1 MQQDFIA
8 IEGAKVHNLK
18 DISVRLPK
26 NKLVVVCGVSGS
38 GKSSLAF
45 DTLYEEGQRRYLE
58 GLSSYVRQFLG
69 GFKKPDVDKIV
80 GLSPTLAINQKSVSS
95 NPRSTVGTITE
106 IYDHLRLLFARA
118 GKPYCPKDHIPITA
132 QTPQEITEK
141 IIKIISEAQQTKVRP
156 SQTKAEPYGLREALI
171 LAPIVVGKKGEH
183 RAVIEEIERSGYGTV
198 RIDGSLYPIIE
209 ALAKKLDKNKS
220 HMIEVVVGRFGSRPG
235 LDHRDQ
241 TSRSISKT
249 EKEAMK
255 KRNKKL
261 EKVAE
266 DERIELIEKVRKGL
280 HIGNGQ
286 ITVLYKKNF
295 ETHQTKA
302 RPSQTK
308 AEPYGLRIADYE
320 EHYSELYSCPK
331 CGFSLPKI
339 EPRLF
344 SFNSPFGACENC
356 QGLGTKLEIDE
367 ELLVSPDISI
377 EAGAILPWFT
387 LSRMSKRALGANWQR
402 FVIENILE
410 QNKIPSRTPFKK
422 LPEHIKKHVLYGDPS
437 SHKATNGQ
445 AKPEP
450 TYVTDG
456 QWEGKTYFPGIIPRL
471 ERLYYETDSDF
482 IRHELSKYM
491 TEQPCPVCN
500 GARVRQEA
508 RVVLFAEKNISE
520 ISAMPVKDMIEFFKT
535 KNVYEA
541 QPRRGAEPRRSLS
554 DEQKKIA
561 APIIKEIISKGTF
574 LEDVGLEYITV
585 GRSATTL
592 SVGENQ
598 RIRLATQLGSG
609 LSGVIYVLDEPT
621 IGLHP
626 QDTDRRIK
634 TLKYLRD
641 LNNTVVV
648 VEHDERVIDEADWV
662 IEIGPRAGVHGGKVV
677 FEGTPAQLKK
687 SKSLTGQ
694 YLSGKRR
701 VSSDLPKNTKEI
713 HESDRLSVHGA
724 EQFNLKKVSL
734 NIPLRRFTAV
744 AGVSGS
750 GKSTLVLDVFAKAIQ
765 KEVMRMSV
773 VPGAYERLENQ
784 GRIDKIVIIDQ
795 SPIGKTP
802 RSNPATYTG
811 LFTPIR
817 QLYTRLE
824 ESQVRG
830 YSPSH
835 FSFNVKPGRCEACKG
850 EGYKKVEMYFL
861 PDMYVECEV
870 CRGKRFSPEIL
881 DVKYNDT
888 SIADVLDMSVEE
900 AYKFFE
906 PFSQISDKL
915 KLLSDIGLGYMKLG
929 QSATTL
935 SGGEAQRI
943 KLAEELSKRF
953 TTNTLYVLDEPTVGL
968 HFDDTKKLL
977 HILRS
982 LVMKGNTV
990 VVIEHN
996 LDVIKEADW
1005 LIELGPKGGGEGGKI
1020 IYEGKVMDAK
1030 KKKTATGKYL

>member
-1 MQQDFIA
+1 MNKEFIS

-18 DISVRLPK
+18 DVTVQIPK

-118 GKPYCPKDHIPITA
+118 GKPYCPNDNIPITA
-132 QTPQEITEK
+132 QTPQEITQK
-141 IIKIISEAQQTKVRP
+141 IIQKSE
-156 SQTKAEPYGLREALI
+156 SHEAFI
-171 LAPIVVGKKGEH
+171 LAPVVQGKKGEH
-183 RAVIEEIERSGYGTV
+183 RAVLQEIERSGYGTV
-198 RIDGSLYPIIE
+198 RMDGLLYPVAE
-209 ALAKKLDKNKS
+209 ALGKNLDKNKA
-220 HMIEVVVGRFGSRPG
+220 HTIEVVVGRFMSGLKIATLASRARNDKGGS
-235 LDHRDQ
+235 
-241 TSRSISKT
+241 SKA
-249 EKEAMK
+249 EKEALK

-261 EKVAE
+261 QKIAE
-266 DERIELIEKVRKGL
+266 DEKLELVEKVRKAL
-280 HIGNGQ
+280 HMGGGQ
-286 ITVLYKKNF
+286 IVVLYRTTVQSSKSKVQSKEF
-295 ETHQTKA
+295 
-302 RPSQTK
+302 
-308 AEPYGLRIADYE
+308 E
-320 EHYSELYSCPK
+320 EHYSELFSCPK

-344 SFNSPFGACENC
+344 SFNSPFGACQEC

-367 ELLVSPDISI
+367 ELLISPDISI

-387 LSRMSKRALGANWQR
+387 LSQMSKRALGANWQR
-402 FVIENILE
+402 FVTTNILE
-410 QNKIPSRTPFKK
+410 QHGVPARTPFKK
-422 LPEHIKKHVLYGDPS
+422 IPEHVQKYILYGDKS
-437 SHKATNGQ
+437 KELH
-445 AKPEP
+445 
-450 TYVTDG
+450 VTDG
-456 QWEGKTYFPGIIPRL
+456 DWEGKTYFEGVIPRL
-471 ERLYYETDSDF
+471 ERLYYETDSEF

-491 TEQPCPVCN
+491 TEKPCPVCK
-500 GARVRQEA
+500 GARLRQEA
-508 RVVLFAEKNISE
+508 LAVRFGGKNISQ
-520 ISAMPVKDMIEFFKT
+520 IADIPVKDVIKFFGSDNK
-535 KNVYEA
+535 
-541 QPRRGAEPRRSLS
+541 LS
-554 DEQKKIA
+554 ESEKKIS
-561 APIIKEIISKGTF
+561 APIIKEIIAKATF

-626 QDTDRRIK
+626 QDTERLIK

-641 LNNTVVV
+641 LQNTVVV
-648 VEHDERVIDEADWV
+648 VEHDERVIEEADWI
-662 IEIGPRAGVHGGKVV
+662 IEIGPRAGVHGGKLV
-677 FEGTPAQLKK
+677 FSGTPQQLKK
-687 SKSLTGQ
+687 SKTLTGE
-694 YLSGKRR
+694 YLSGRR
-701 VSSDLPKNTKEI
+701 KVSSDLPKNTKEVNPNDSI
-713 HESDRLSVHGA
+713 SVRGA
-724 EQFNLKKVSL
+724 SQFNLKKVSL
-734 NIPLRRFTAV
+734 NVPLRRFTVV
-744 AGVSGS
+744 AGISGS
-750 GKSTLVLDVFAKAIQ
+750 GKSTLVLDVFSKAIQ
-765 KEVMRMSV
+765 KEVMRMPV
-773 VPGAYERLENQ
+773 VPGAYERLENH

-817 QLYTRLE
+817 QLYARLE

-830 YSPSH
+830 YGPSH

-850 EGYKKVEMYFL
+850 EGFKKVEMYFL

-870 CRGKRFSPEIL
+870 CKGTRFSPEVL
-881 DVKYNDT
+881 DVKYDGK
-888 SIADVLDMSVEE
+888 SIADVLDMSVQE

-915 KLLSDIGLGYMKLG
+915 KLLDEIGLGYMKLG

-943 KLAEELSKRF
+943 KLAEELSKRH
-953 TTNTLYVLDEPTVGL
+953 TTSSLYVLDEPTVGL
-968 HFDDTKKLL
+968 HFDDTKRLL
-977 HILRS
+977 QILRS
-982 LVMKGNTV
+982 LVLKGNTV

-1005 LIELGPKGGGEGGKI
+1005 MIELGPKGGGEGGKI
-1020 IYEGKVMDAK
+1020 VYEGKVGDAK

>member
-1 MQQDFIA
+1 MTNDYIT
-8 IEGAKVHNLK
+8 IEGARVHNLK
-18 DISVRLPK
+18 DITVRVPK

-106 IYDHLRLLFARA
+106 IHDHLRLLFARA
-118 GKPYCPKDHIPITA
+118 GQPYCPNDNIPIAA
-132 QTPQEITEK
+132 QTPQEITQK
-141 IIKIISEAQQTKVRP
+141 IIKKSGEYEAF
-156 SQTKAEPYGLREALI
+156 I
-171 LAPIVVGKKGEH
+171 LAPVVSGKKGEH
-183 RAVIEEIERSGYGTV
+183 RAVLDEIHRSGFSTV
-198 RIDGSLYPIIE
+198 RVDGYMYPIIE
-209 ALAKKLDKNKS
+209 ALGKKMDKNKT
-220 HMIEVVVGRFGSRPG
+220 HTIEVSVGRFLSGFKLELERN
-235 LDHRDQ
+235 
-241 TSRSISKT
+241 ISKA
-249 EKEAMK
+249 EREAIK

-261 EKVAE
+261 EKIAE
-266 DERIELIEKVRKGL
+266 EEKIELIEKVRTGL
-280 HIGNGQ
+280 RMGSGH
-286 ITVLYKKNF
+286 ITVLYKPVSSKKGGEF
-295 ETHQTKA
+295 EE
-302 RPSQTK
+302 S
-308 AEPYGLRIADYE
+308 
-320 EHYSELYSCPK
+320 YSELYACPK

-344 SFNSPFGACENC
+344 SFNSPFGACPEC

-367 ELLVSPDISI
+367 ELLISPDISI

-387 LSRMSKRALGANWQR
+387 LSRMARRALGANWQR
-402 FVIENILE
+402 FVIENILK
-410 QNKIPSRTPFKK
+410 QNNVLPRTPFKK
-422 LPEHIKKHVLYGDPS
+422 LSEEVKKHVLYGDKEQKL
-437 SHKATNGQ
+437 HI
-445 AKPEP
+445 
-450 TYVTDG
+450 TDG
-456 QWEGKTYFPGIIPRL
+456 AWEGNTYFEGVIPRL

-491 TEQPCPVCN
+491 LEKPCPVCK
-500 GARVRQEA
+500 GARLRQEA
-508 RVVLFAEKNISE
+508 LAVRFSGQNIAQLTALP
-520 ISAMPVKDMIEFFKT
+520 IKDMIRFFNSEKT
-535 KNVYEA
+535 
-541 QPRRGAEPRRSLS
+541 SLS
-554 DEQKKIA
+554 EAEKKIA
-561 APIIKEIISKGTF
+561 ASIAKEIVSKGKF
-574 LEDVGLEYITV
+574 LEDVGLGYITT

-609 LSGVIYVLDEPT
+609 LSGVIYILDEPT

-626 QDTDRRIK
+626 QDTDRLIK

-648 VEHDERVIDEADWV
+648 VEHDERVIEEADWV
-662 IEIGPRAGVHGGKVV
+662 IEIGPRAGVHGGNLI
-677 FEGTPAQLKK
+677 FEGTPQDLKR
-687 SKSLTGQ
+687 SRTLTGQ
-694 YLSGKRR
+694 YLSGKRK
-701 VSSDLPKNTKEI
+701 VSSELPKNNREI
-713 HESDRLSVHGA
+713 HESDYISVHGA
-724 EQFNLKKVSL
+724 SQFNLKNISL
-734 NIPLRRFTAV
+734 RVPLRRFSVV

-773 VPGAYERLENQ
+773 VPGSYKRLENH
-784 GRIDKIVIIDQ
+784 GRIDKVVIIDQ
-795 SPIGKTP
+795 GPIGKTP

-817 QLYTRLE
+817 QLFARLE

-850 EGYKKVEMYFL
+850 EGSKKVEMYFL

-870 CRGKRFSPEIL
+870 CGGTRFSPEIL
-881 DVKYNDT
+881 DVRYNGKN
-888 SIADVLDMSVEE
+888 IAEVLDMSVQE
-900 AYKFFE
+900 ACVFFE
-906 PFSQISDKL
+906 PFSQIFDKL
-915 KLLSDIGLGYMKLG
+915 KLLDEIGLGYMKLG
-929 QSATTL
+929 QAATTL

-943 KLAEELSKRF
+943 KLAEELSKRY
-953 TTNTLYVLDEPTVGL
+953 TTNTLYILDEPTVGL

-982 LVMKGNTV
+982 LVLKGNTV

-996 LDVIKEADW
+996 LDVLREADW
-1005 LIELGPKGGGEGGKI
+1005 LIELGPKGGDEGGKI
-1020 IYEGKVMDAK
+1020 VYEGKVMDAK